1 MERLRGCGGCTNMG
15 AVFDAMERDRV
26 DCDRVVVL
34 SDNEVNWDAR
44 RDKTLQSRMDAYR
57 RRVGHRVWM
66 HAVDMAGYGT
76 TQFDGADTTFS
87 AGWSE
92 KLLNFMALAEEG
104 VGSLEAAVEAV
115 EL

>member
-1 MERLRGCGGCTNMG
+1 MG
-15 AVFDAMERDRV
+15 AVFEAMERDRV

-34 SDNEVNWDAR
+34 SDNQVNAR
-44 RDKTLQSRMDAYR
+44 SFSSNEHGKEALQVHMDAYR
-57 RRVGHRVWM
+57 RRVRHRVWM

-76 TQFDGADTTFS
+76 TQFEGADTTFS

-92 KLLNFMALAEEG
+92 KLLNFMVLAEEG
-104 VGSLEAAVEAV
+104 VGNLEAAVEAV

>member
-1 MERLRGCGGCTNMG
+1 
-15 AVFDAMERDRV
+15 
-26 DCDRVVVL
+26 
-34 SDNEVNWDAR
+34 
-44 RDKTLQSRMDAYR
+44 
-57 RRVGHRVWM
+57 M

-92 KLLNFMALAEEG
+92 KLLSFMALSEEG
-104 VGSLEAAVEAV
+104 MGGLEAAVEAV